1 MDEIT
6 DKEKLLKN
14 IRNALI
20 DKVENPFHDLDLDS
34 SVYPP
39 IEESPDIYFVRRF
52 IEVGGKF
59 VYCANELELSENL
72 SDLLVNE
79 NLFPVFTPD
88 ERIRYLLLQNGID
101 VIHNEDDFYEMKT
114 GITSCEYLVAR
125 TGSIVFSSRLSSGR
139 RMITVPEVH
148 IVIAHTSQIVVEIKE
163 ALANIR
169 LKYQKQLPSFITFVT
184 GPSRTSDIEKTL
196 VIGAHWPAKLYL
208 FLIEE
213 EIKPIFEN
221 LL

>member
-88 ERIRYLLLQNGID
+88 ERIRYPLLQNGID
-101 VIHNEDDFYEMKT
+101 VIHNEEDSTRDGKRYYFMR
-114 GITSCEYLVAR
+114 ISR
-125 TGSIVFSSRLSSGR
+125 GSDRFDSIF
-139 RMITVPEVH
+139 IEV
-148 IVIAHTSQIVVEIKE
+148 E
-163 ALANIR
+163 
-169 LKYQKQLPSFITFVT
+169 F
-184 GPSRTSDIEKTL
+184 
-196 VIGAHWPAKLYL
+196 GA
-208 FLIEE
+208 EE
-213 EIKPIFEN
+213 
-221 LL
+221 

>member
-101 VIHNEDDFYEMKT
+101 LLICGAVSCDAERILSQK
-114 GITSCEYLVAR
+114 GIAVYAYLSGEADEIIKSV
-125 TGSIVFSSRLSSGR
+125 SS
-139 RMITVPEVH
+139 
-148 IVIAHTSQIVVEIKE
+148 
-163 ALANIR
+163 N
-169 LKYQKQLPSFITFVT
+169 
-184 GPSRTSDIEKTL
+184 
-196 VIGAHWPAKLYL
+196 
-208 FLIEE
+208 
-213 EIKPIFEN
+213 KPIYEKFAMPGCTRKRQCGRMRHRCGKN
-221 LL
+221 RL